1 MMKYRYR
8 DTDIIVESS
17 VPLDSTSYIAVKKPE
32 PVTAELKKPDQKP
45 ARKTAP
51 KKA

>member
-8 DTDIIVESS
+8 DTDIVVESS
-17 VPLDSTSYIAVKKPE
+17 VTLDSTSYNAV
-32 PVTAELKKPDQKP
+32 KKPDQKP
-45 ARKTAP
+45 EGKTAP

>member
-8 DTDIIVESS
+8 DTDIVVESS

-45 ARKTAP
+45 VKKTV